1 MKKLIKNGQ
10 IVNEGKIVVGDVL
23 IHNERISR
31 IDETINEPHCK
42 IIDATGLIV
51 IPGMI
56 DDQVH
61 FREPGLTHKATI
73 ASESIAAIAGGITS
87 YMDMPNTIPNTLTRE
102 LLEEKYRIAAAS
114 SLANYSFY
122 MGISQS
128 NMEEAL
134 QIDNELVCGITDDG
148 LYFNQEGS
156 ILCNQPTFL
165 DKLFS
170 RSEAMIALHCEDEP
184 LIKRNTQLAKAHYG
198 DAIPFNQ
205 HPFIRS
211 VEACFNA
218 TKTVIELAQKHQN
231 RVHIFHV
238 STAAETELFNHL
250 TPIRNKRITAE
261 ACVHHLH
268 FNDQQYDSLGSLI
281 KWNPAI
287 KSEQDRLG
295 LINALKANKLDIIAT
310 DHAPH
315 TLMEKNQSYTKALSG
330 GPLVQHNPHLDLDY
344 VVRFSS
350 PEFTSICPITGQPDF
365 ANIVIDYVPS
375 KEIVESKSLKLYLV
389 SYRNHGAFHEDC
401 TIQIAKDIIA
411 TIKPKWLRIGGYW
424 YPRGGIPI
432 DIFYQ
437 TSLPPKNVWIKDQ
450 NIPNY
455 KGRG

>member
-1 MKKLIKNGQ
+1 MKTLIKNAR
-10 IVNEGKIVVGDVL
+10 IVNEGKIVDRDVL
-23 IHNERISR
+23 IDNERISR
-31 IDETINEPHCK
+31 IDTPINEPHCK
-42 IIDATGLIV
+42 IIDAAGLLL

-73 ASESIAAIAGGITS
+73 ASESMAAVAGGITS

-134 QIDNELVCGITDDG
+134 RIDNELVCGITDDG

-261 ACVHHLH
+261 ACVHHLY

-330 GPLVQHNPHLDLDY
+330 GPLVQHALP
-344 VVRFSS
+344 
-350 PEFTSICPITGQPDF
+350 SILELYHEGLLTLE
-365 ANIVIDYVPS
+365 A
-375 KEIVESKSLKLYLV
+375 IVEKTSHNVAELY
-389 SYRNHGAFHEDC
+389 R
-401 TIQIAKDIIA
+401 
-411 TIKPKWLRIGGYW
+411 
-424 YPRGGIPI
+424 
-432 DIFYQ
+432 
-437 TSLPPKNVWIKDQ
+437 IKDRGYLREGYYADLVLV
-450 NIPNY
+450 NINAPWEVTPSSILSKCGWSPFTRHTFRSSIEKTFVNGNLVY
-455 KGRG
+455 DSGKINHTTTGKRLTFEKHRI

>member
-1 MKKLIKNGQ
+1 MKTLIKNGR

-102 LLEEKYRIAAAS
+102 LLEEKYRIAAAT
-114 SLANYSFY
+114 SLANFSFY

-128 NMEEAL
+128 NIEEAL
-134 QIDNELVCGITDDG
+134 RIDNELVCGITDDG

-156 ILCNQPTFL
+156 ILCNHPTFL

-211 VEACFNA
+211 VEACYNA
-218 TKTVIELAQKHQN
+218 TKTVVELAKKHQN

-238 STAAETELFNHL
+238 STAAETELFDHL

-268 FNDQQYDSLGSLI
+268 FNDQQYNSLGSLI

-295 LINALKANKLDIIAT
+295 LIEALKSNKLDIIAT

-315 TLMEKNQSYTKALSG
+315 TLTEKNKAYLCALSG
-330 GPLVQHNPHLDLDY
+330 GPLVQHALPAILELYHEGLL
-344 VVRFSS
+344 SL
-350 PEFTSICPITGQPDF
+350 EQ
-365 ANIVIDYVPS
+365 
-375 KEIVESKSLKLYLV
+375 IVEKTSHNVAELY
-389 SYRNHGAFHEDC
+389 R
-401 TIQIAKDIIA
+401 
-411 TIKPKWLRIGGYW
+411 
-424 YPRGGIPI
+424 
-432 DIFYQ
+432 
-437 TSLPPKNVWIKDQ
+437 IKDRGYLREGYYADLVLV
-450 NIPNY
+450 NINVPWEVTQSNIIS
-455 KGRG
+455 KCGWSPFTGLTFRSSIEKTFVNGNLVFDSGKINHTTTGKRLTFEKHRI

>member
-102 LLEEKYRIAAAS
+102 LLEEKYRIAAAT

-330 GPLVQHNPHLDLDY
+330 GPLVQHALP
-344 VVRFSS
+344 
-350 PEFTSICPITGQPDF
+350 SILELYHEGLLTLE
-365 ANIVIDYVPS
+365 A
-375 KEIVESKSLKLYLV
+375 IVEKTSHNVAELY
-389 SYRNHGAFHEDC
+389 R
-401 TIQIAKDIIA
+401 
-411 TIKPKWLRIGGYW
+411 
-424 YPRGGIPI
+424 
-432 DIFYQ
+432 
-437 TSLPPKNVWIKDQ
+437 IKDRGYLREGYYADLVLV
-450 NIPNY
+450 NINAPWEVTPSSILSKCGWSPFTGLTFRSSIEKTFVNGNLVFDSG
-455 KGRG
+455 KINHTTTGKRLTFEKHRI

>member
-1 MKKLIKNGQ
+1 MKTLIKNAR
-10 IVNEGKIVVGDVL
+10 IVNERKIVDRDVL
-23 IHNERISR
+23 IDNERISR
-31 IDETINEPHCK
+31 IDTPINEPHCK
-42 IIDATGLIV
+42 IIDAAGLLL

-73 ASESIAAIAGGITS
+73 ASESMAAVAGGITS

-134 QIDNELVCGITDDG
+134 RIDNELVCGITDDG

-315 TLMEKNQSYTKALSG
+315 TLMEKNQSYDKALSG
-330 GPLVQHNPHLDLDY
+330 GPLVQHALPALFELYHEGLLTLEAIVEKTSHNVAELYRIKDRGYLREGYYADL
-344 VVRFSS
+344 VLVNTNAPRKVCSSKILSKCGWSPFTGQSFSS
-350 PEFTSICPITGQPDF
+350 SIEKTFVNG
-365 ANIVIDYVPS
+365 NIVYDSGNINPS
-375 KEIVESKSLKLYLV
+375 STGKRLTFEKHRIV
-389 SYRNHGAFHEDC
+389 
-401 TIQIAKDIIA
+401 
-411 TIKPKWLRIGGYW
+411 
-424 YPRGGIPI
+424 
-432 DIFYQ
+432 
-437 TSLPPKNVWIKDQ
+437 
-450 NIPNY
+450 
-455 KGRG
+455 

>member
-1 MKKLIKNGQ
+1 MKTLIKNGR

-102 LLEEKYRIAAAS
+102 LLEEKYRIAAAT

-128 NMEEAL
+128 NIEEAL
-134 QIDNELVCGITDDG
+134 RIDNELVCGITDDG

-211 VEACFNA
+211 VEACYNA

-238 STAAETELFNHL
+238 STAAETELFDHL
-250 TPIRNKRITAE
+250 TSIRNKRITAE

-315 TLMEKNQSYTKALSG
+315 TLMEKYQSYTKALSG
-330 GPLVQHNPHLDLDY
+330 GPLVQHALPALFELYHEGLLTL
-344 VVRFSS
+344 
-350 PEFTSICPITGQPDF
+350 E
-365 ANIVIDYVPS
+365 A
-375 KEIVESKSLKLYLV
+375 IVEKTSHNVAELY
-389 SYRNHGAFHEDC
+389 R
-401 TIQIAKDIIA
+401 
-411 TIKPKWLRIGGYW
+411 
-424 YPRGGIPI
+424 
-432 DIFYQ
+432 
-437 TSLPPKNVWIKDQ
+437 IKDRGYLREGYYADLVLV
-450 NIPNY
+450 NINAPWEVTPSSILSKCGWSPFTGLTFRSSIEKTFVNGNLVFDSG
-455 KGRG
+455 KINHTTTGKRLTFEKHRIA

>member
-1 MKKLIKNGQ
+1 MKTLIKNGQ
-10 IVNEGKIVVGDVL
+10 FINEGKVFAGDLL
-23 IHNERISR
+23 IQNERIAR
-31 IDETINEPHCK
+31 IDTTINESHCK
-42 IIDATGLIV
+42 TIDATGLLV

-73 ASESIAAIAGGITS
+73 ASESSAAIAGGITS
-87 YMDMPNTIPNTLTRE
+87 FMDMPNTIPNTLTRE
-102 LLEEKYRIAAAS
+102 LLEEKFRIAAAS

-122 MGISQS
+122 MGICQS
-128 NMEEAL
+128 NIEEAL
-134 QIDNELVCGITDDG
+134 RIDNETVCGITDDG

-156 ILCNQPTFL
+156 ILCNHPTFL
-165 DKLFS
+165 EKLFS

-184 LIKRNTQLAKAHYG
+184 LIKRNTQLARAHYG

-205 HPFIRS
+205 HPCIRS

-238 STAAETELFNHL
+238 STAVETELFDHL
-250 TPIRNKRITAE
+250 TPIRNKRISAE

-295 LINALKANKLDIIAT
+295 LIEALKANKLDIIAT

-315 TLMEKNQSYTKALSG
+315 TLTEKNQIYDKALSG
-330 GPLVQHNPHLDLDY
+330 GPLVQHALPAILELYHEGLL
-344 VVRFSS
+344 SL
-350 PEFTSICPITGQPDF
+350 EQ
-365 ANIVIDYVPS
+365 
-375 KEIVESKSLKLYLV
+375 IVEKTSHNVAELYRIIDRGYLREGYYADLVLVNTNAPWKISSSNILSKCGWSPFTGLTFRSSIEKTFVNGNLV
-389 SYRNHGAFHEDC
+389 FDSGKINNTTKGKRLTFEKH
-401 TIQIAKDIIA
+401 
-411 TIKPKWLRIGGYW
+411 RI
-424 YPRGGIPI
+424 
-432 DIFYQ
+432 
-437 TSLPPKNVWIKDQ
+437 
-450 NIPNY
+450 
-455 KGRG
+455 